1 MIKIAKEVFPMKGVL
16 KLGKK
21 PKRIAKKNEKKKAPM
36 PEGVRF
42 EKGNQAACKYKEEY
56 ADLMMNYANDESVI
70 FPSVED
76 FANRQHIPVR
86 TLHRWIAESKEDE
99 EKYPR
104 LADTCA
110 HLHSRQKQILIERGL
125 TDRYNSSI
133 VKFLL
138 ANNHGMSE
146 KTAAEVNAKT
156 DNKFEVNIKV
166 IE

>member
-1 MIKIAKEVFPMKGVL
+1 MKGVL
-16 KLGKK
+16 ILGKTT
-21 PKRIAKKNEKKKAPM
+21 KRIAKKTEKKKSSTKSKAKAPM

-42 EKGNQAACKYKEEY
+42 ENGNQAACKYKEEY
-56 ADLMMNYANDESVI
+56 ADLMMKYANDESVI
-70 FPSVED
+70 FPSIED
-76 FANRQHIPVR
+76 FAHRNHIPVR
-86 TLHRWIAESKEDE
+86 SLYRWIAEAKEDE

-110 HLHSRQKQILIERGL
+110 HLHSRQKQTLIERGL
-125 TDRYNSSI
+125 VDKYNSSI

-166 IE
+166 ID

>member
-1 MIKIAKEVFPMKGVL
+1 M
-16 KLGKK
+16 GKAT
-21 PKRIAKKNEKKKAPM
+21 KRAAKKAAKKKNVSDASQPKQKASM
-36 PEGVRF
+36 PEGVKF

-56 ADLMMNYANDESVI
+56 ADLMLRYADDTSVI
-70 FPSVED
+70 YPSVED
-76 FANRQHIPVR
+76 FASRYKIPIR
-86 TLHRWIAESKEDE
+86 TLRRWIAESEEDE

-104 LADTCA
+104 LADTHA
-110 HLHSRQKQILIERGL
+110 HLHSVQKQRLIEKGL
-125 TDRYNSSI
+125 TDKYNSSI